1 LSILHSLLG
10 LGYKLEQIV
19 DAAEETR
26 RIRKNRLASMKGS
39 PWDKF
44 KAVFDR
50 TNGNIR
56 RSIVKT
62 PEPHIVAAKTG

>member
-1 LSILHSLLG
+1 
-10 LGYKLEQIV
+10 V

-26 RIRKNRLASMKGS
+26 RIRKNRVASMKGS

-50 TNGNIR
+50 TNGNVR